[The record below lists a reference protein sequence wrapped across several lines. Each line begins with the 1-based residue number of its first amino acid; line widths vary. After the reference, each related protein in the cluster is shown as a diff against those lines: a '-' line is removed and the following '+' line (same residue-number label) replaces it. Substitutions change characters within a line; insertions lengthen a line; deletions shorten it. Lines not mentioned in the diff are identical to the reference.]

1 MQMVVKKSLI
11 LLSSS
16 VLTISFLK
24 DSTRFIFWV
33 CFLIYP
39 FRNYNKFLVRLELL
53 QLFCLLQGLQ
63 FLWMPISAIIVRV
76 KAIKLFFSYS
86 GVHSWTFWC
95 FFTITG
101 IMYELQNS
109 SLQTCGSPLAQLIGE
124 LPFVNRKLFCNP
136 VADE

>member
-1 MQMVVKKSLI
+1 MQMVVKSPLI

-63 FLWMPISAIIVRV
+63 FLWMHISAIIVRV
-76 KAIKLFFSYS
+76 KAIKLFFLLLW
-86 GVHSWTFWC
+86 GTFLDFLMLFYNHRHYVW
-95 FFTITG
+95 IA
-101 IMYELQNS
+101 ELEPSDMWVSIS
-109 SLQTCGSPLAQLIGE
+109 SA
-124 LPFVNRKLFCNP
+124 NRRVAFCK
-136 VADE
+136 